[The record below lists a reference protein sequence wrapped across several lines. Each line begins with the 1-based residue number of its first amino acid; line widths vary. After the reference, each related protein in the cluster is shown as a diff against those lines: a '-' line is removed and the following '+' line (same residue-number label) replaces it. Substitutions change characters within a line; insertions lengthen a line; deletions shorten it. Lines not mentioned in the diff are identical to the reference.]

1 MGNVVLL
8 YEPSDYR
15 WAQRRIKR
23 LWDEGNFI
31 LHPHA
36 RRRMAERELDALD
49 IQYIIRYGQITEH
62 SKPECLWRYKV
73 QGKALDGRKASVLV
87 EIDIHSLIV
96 VTVLGRRAS
105 R

>member
-8 YEPSDYR
+8 YEPSDYK

-36 RRRMAERELDALD
+36 RKRMTERDLDVLD
-49 IQYIIRYGQITEH
+49 IQHIIRYGQVTDH
-62 SKPECLWRYKV
+62 SMPKDLWRYKV
-73 QGKALDGRKASVLV
+73 VGKALDNRKASALI

-96 VTVLGRRAS
+96 VTVLGRRK
-105 R
+105 